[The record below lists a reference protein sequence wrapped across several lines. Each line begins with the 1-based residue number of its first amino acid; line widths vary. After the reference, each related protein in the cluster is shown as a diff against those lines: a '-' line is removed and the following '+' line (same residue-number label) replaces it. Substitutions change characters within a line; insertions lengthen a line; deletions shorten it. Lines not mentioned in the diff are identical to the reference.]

1 MSSELFPF
9 PLEVTENPGL
19 ETIDPRLDEIITLV
33 QDGNYESAAAQSAGI
48 LEEETY
54 DIRIIGY
61 YLYGHFLD
69 QGVGALGEIFD
80 CLAEILRE
88 NLEAVGP
95 VRNREK
101 QFQTILNWLMKQ
113 LVKKLQYEE
122 SRDSGL
128 YQGWVEQ
135 VSSDQVQEALDAA
148 DALRRALGP
157 ALEDAAGP
165 VLDGLMKSGE
175 WLSAFQR
182 LVYREPEAE
191 EEEPDP
197 EEDWA
202 EEEPE
207 MEAAQQQKVRK
218 AGTLSLS
225 LGGGEGAGVEG
236 SHHLKELMR
245 KLEAFDLLISA
256 DNYTGAALVADDIN
270 GIIAGFDPRL
280 YFPKLFAGFTLQYVK
295 NIGELVAYDEYKGGI
310 EWQAM
315 QELYKVDLEGFVN
328 FQSGG
333 MSLGSSGGGGDYGEQ
348 QEYGD
353 MAEDEDASHEEE
365 PHQEEPYEDDDNADD
380 GW

>member
-33 QDGNYESAAAQSAGI
+33 QDGNYEVAAAQSASI

-61 YLYGHFLD
+61 YLYGHFLN
-69 QGVGALGEIFD
+69 QGVGALDEIFN

-88 NLEAVGP
+88 NFEAVGP
-95 VRNREK
+95 ARNREK

-113 LVKKLQYEE
+113 LVKKLQHEE
-122 SRDSGL
+122 KRDSGL
-128 YQGWVEQ
+128 YQGWVEE
-135 VSSDQVQEALDAA
+135 VSSNQVQEALDAA

-182 LVYREPEAE
+182 LVYREPEPEEEELEPEEAWE
-191 EEEPDP
+191 EEEP
-197 EEDWA
+197 EV
-202 EEEPE
+202 
-207 MEAAQQQKVRK
+207 EAPRQAVPR
-218 AGTLSLS
+218 ATAMSLS

-270 GIIAGFDPRL
+270 GIISGFDPRL
-280 YFPKLFAGFTLQYVK
+280 YFPKLFAGFTLQYLK

-333 MSLGSSGGGGDYGEQ
+333 MSLGISGGGGDYGEQ
-348 QEYGD
+348 QEYED
-353 MAEDEDASHEEE
+353 MPEEE
-365 PHQEEPYEDDDNADD
+365 DSYHKEEPSQEESYEDDDDADD